1 MSIQAKAVLV
11 IRVVVAVQPSGFD
24 CLRSLPLMAVFLQHD
39 MGHWATQS
47 NI

>member
-11 IRVVVAVQPSGFD
+11 IRVVVAV
-24 CLRSLPLMAVFLQHD
+24 RPLMAVFLQHD
-39 MGHWATQS
+39 MGHWETQS